1 MGKSTSKDV
10 QTFNNKKK
18 KSLKLSPLKI
28 AIFVF
33 VSYFIYNICEQ
44 QIQINKYNS
53 QIEMYTSEINAKK
66 DQVEYYK
73 NQKSSIDS
81 VEYIE
86 NVARESL
93 GYVKPYEKIFVDT
106 NK

>member
-1 MGKSTSKDV
+1 MGKNASKSAQIV
-10 QTFNNKKK
+10 KNNKKVFK
-18 KSLKLSPLKI
+18 INPLKI

-44 QIQINKYNS
+44 QISINKYNS
-53 QIEMYTSEINAKK
+53 QIEMYTAEINTKK
-66 DQVEYYK
+66 EQVEYYK
-73 NQKSSIDS
+73 NQKSNIDS
-81 VEYIE
+81 PEYIE